1 MSEQRLHGSLQGRC
15 TWGASATTGISLS
28 WGHDE
33 DTPAPTPWRGGLRP
47 HREAPHPAQGPG
59 CMNPGKHTFLE
70 GPQVAYGARV

>member
-70 GPQVAYGARV
+70 GPQVACGARV